1 MQNTRNILGD
11 DMQKKD
17 YKYRH
22 ELKFKISNS
31 AAKVLQQKLSL
42 ILKPDKNAYYSD
54 GSYLIK
60 SLYFDNRESDS
71 YYEKMDGVLYRK
83 KYRIRIYND
92 DESFIRLEKKM
103 KHNNYT
109 AKEQMLISK
118 DIYSKILEGK
128 LDEIENPTG
137 LLQEFIVNSKTKGL
151 IPSVIVGYH
160 RVAYTY
166 PISEVRITFDS
177 RIQSGLFNYD
187 LFDHSM
193 PVYDVDEKGKQVLE
207 VKFNEVLPLH
217 IANILNDIP
226 ACREAVSKFA
236 LCRSIK

>member
-1 MQNTRNILGD
+1 M
-11 DMQKKD
+11 KE

-31 AAKVLQQKLSL
+31 AAEVLKQKLSL
-42 ILKPDKNAYYSD
+42 ILKKDKNAYYSD

-60 SLYFDNRESDS
+60 SLYFDDLDSSS

-83 KYRIRIYND
+83 KYRIRIYNNN
-92 DESFIRLEKKM
+92 DEFIRLEKKM
-103 KHNNYT
+103 KHNTYT

-118 DIYSKILEGK
+118 DIYSKILNGK
-128 LDEIENPTG
+128 LDEIYSPTG
-137 LLQEFIVNSKTKGL
+137 LLEEFITNSKTKHL
-151 IPSVIVGYH
+151 VPSVIVLYH
-160 RVAYTY
+160 RTAFTY

-177 RIQSGLFNYD
+177 HIQSGLYNYD
-187 LFDHSM
+187 LFDKEVPM
-193 PVYDVDEKGKQVLE
+193 YDVSEPGKQVLE

-226 ACREAVSKFA
+226 SCKEAVSKFA
-236 LCRSIK
+236 ICRSIK

>member
-1 MQNTRNILGD
+1 MKQ
-11 DMQKKD
+11 

-22 ELKFKISNS
+22 ELKYKISN
-31 AAKVLQQKLSL
+31 AAAEVLKQKLAL
-42 ILKPDKNAYYSD
+42 IMETDSNAYYED

-60 SLYFDNRESDS
+60 SFYFDDLNSKS

-103 KHNNYT
+103 KHNNMT

-118 DIYSKILEGK
+118 DTYSKILEGK
-128 LDEIENPTG
+128 IDEIEDAKG
-137 LLQEFIVNSKTKGL
+137 LLLEFLNDMRTKGL
-151 IPSVIVGYH
+151 IPSIVVGYH
-160 RVAYTY
+160 RTAFTY
-166 PISEVRITFDS
+166 PVSDVRITFDS
-177 RIQSGLFNYD
+177 NIQSGLYNYD
-187 LFDHSM
+187 LFDSEM
-193 PVYDVDEKGKQVLE
+193 PTYTVDEVGKQVLE

-226 ACREAVSKFA
+226 SCREAVSKFA
-236 LCRSIK
+236 ICRSIK

>member
-1 MQNTRNILGD
+1 MG
-11 DMQKKD
+11 KK

-42 ILKPDKNAYYSD
+42 IMQQDSNAYYTD
-54 GSYLIK
+54 GSYVIK
-60 SLYFDNRESDS
+60 SLYFDDRESKS

-92 DESFIRLEKKM
+92 DRSFIRLEKKM

-109 AKEQMLISK
+109 AKEQMLISE
-118 DIYSKILEGK
+118 DIYCKILEGK
-128 LDEIENPTG
+128 LDEIEEPKG
-137 LLQEFIVNSKTKGL
+137 LLEEFIYDSKTKGL
-151 IPSVIVGYH
+151 IPSIIVGYH
-160 RVAYTY
+160 RIAFTY
-166 PISEVRITFDS
+166 PVSDVRITFDS
-177 RIQSGLFNYD
+177 NIESGLYNYD
-187 LFDHSM
+187 LFNNEM
-193 PVYDVDEKGKQVLE
+193 PTYNLDEKGKQVLE
-207 VKFNEVLPLH
+207 VKFNEVLTLH

-226 ACREAVSKFA
+226 SCREAVSKFA

>member
-1 MQNTRNILGD
+1 MG
-11 DMQKKD
+11 K

-31 AAKVLQQKLSL
+31 AAEILKQKLSL
-42 ILKPDKNAYYSD
+42 ILGKDKNAYFED

-60 SLYFDNRESDS
+60 SLYFDDIESTS

-92 DESFIRLEKKM
+92 NDSFIRLEKKM

-118 DIYSKILEGK
+118 DIYCKIVNGK
-128 LDEIENPTG
+128 INEIDGAEG
-137 LLQEFIVNSKTKGL
+137 LLLEFINECRTKKL
-151 IPSVIVGYH
+151 IPSIIVGYH
-160 RVAYTY
+160 RTAFTY
-166 PISEVRITFDS
+166 PISDVRITFDS
-177 RIQSGLFNYD
+177 NISSGRYNYD
-187 LFDHSM
+187 LFDNEM
-193 PVYDVDEKGKQVLE
+193 PTYVVDEKGKQVLE

-217 IANILNDIP
+217 IAHLLNDIP
-226 ACREAVSKFA
+226 SCREAVSKFA
-236 LCRSIK
+236 ICRSIK

>member
-1 MQNTRNILGD
+1 M
-11 DMQKKD
+11 KE

-31 AAKVLQQKLSL
+31 AAEVLKQKLSL
-42 ILKPDKNAYYSD
+42 ILGKDKNAYYED

-60 SLYFDNRESDS
+60 SLYFDDRDSSS

-83 KYRIRIYND
+83 KYRIRMYND
-92 DESFIRLEKKM
+92 VDTFIRLEKKM

-118 DIYSKILEGK
+118 DIYSKILYGK
-128 LDEIENPTG
+128 IGEIENPDG
-137 LLQEFIVNSKTKGL
+137 LLLEFITNYKNKGL
-151 IPSVIVGYH
+151 VPSIVVEYH
-160 RVAYTY
+160 RTAFTY
-166 PISEVRITFDS
+166 PISDVRITFDS
-177 RIQSGLFNYD
+177 NIQSSLYNYD
-187 LFDHSM
+187 LFNTSY
-193 PVYDVDEKGKQVLE
+193 PRYIVDEPGKQVLE
-207 VKFNEVLPLH
+207 VKFNEILPLH

-236 LCRSIK
+236 ICRSIK

>member
-1 MQNTRNILGD
+1 MEEN
-11 DMQKKD
+11 K

-22 ELKFKISNS
+22 ELKFKISES
-31 AAKVLQQKLSL
+31 AAKVLRQKLSL
-42 ILKPDKNAYYSD
+42 IMSRDKNAYYSD
-54 GSYLIK
+54 GSYVIK
-60 SLYFDNRESDS
+60 SLYFDDRESKS

-92 DESFIRLEKKM
+92 DRSFIRLEKKM

-109 AKEQMLISK
+109 AKEQMLISE

-128 LDEIENPTG
+128 LDEIENPKG
-137 LLQEFIVNSKTKGL
+137 LLKEFIYNSKTKGL
-151 IPSVIVGYH
+151 VPSVIVGYH
-160 RVAYTY
+160 RIAFIY
-166 PISEVRITFDS
+166 PVSEVRVTFDYN
-177 RIQSGLFNYD
+177 IQSGLYNYD
-187 LFDHSM
+187 LFDKEM
-193 PVYDVDEKGKQVLE
+193 PTYTLDEKGKVVLE

-226 ACREAVSKFA
+226 SCREAVSKLA

>member
-1 MQNTRNILGD
+1 MNKT
-11 DMQKKD
+11 

-42 ILKPDKNAYYSD
+42 ILQADKNAYYTD
-54 GSYLIK
+54 GSYVIK
-60 SLYFDNRESDS
+60 SLYFDDRESRS

-92 DESFIRLEKKM
+92 DKSFIRLEKKM

-109 AKEQMLISK
+109 AKEQMLISE
-118 DIYSKILEGK
+118 DIYCKILEGK
-128 LDEIENPTG
+128 LDEIENPKG
-137 LLQEFIVNSKTKGL
+137 LLEEFIYDSKTKGL
-151 IPSVIVGYH
+151 IPSIIVGYH
-160 RVAYTY
+160 RIAYTY
-166 PISEVRITFDS
+166 PVSDVRITFDS
-177 RIQSGLFNYD
+177 NIESGLYNYD
-187 LFDHSM
+187 LFDKSM
-193 PVYDVDEKGKQVLE
+193 PTYNVDEKGKQVLE

-226 ACREAVSKFA
+226 SCREAVSKFA

>member
-1 MQNTRNILGD
+1 M
-11 DMQKKD
+11 KE

-31 AAKVLQQKLSL
+31 AAEILKQKLSL
-42 ILKPDKNAYYSD
+42 ILGKDKNSYYKD

-60 SLYFDNRESDS
+60 SLYFDDRDSNS

-83 KYRIRIYND
+83 KYRIRMYND
-92 DESFIRLEKKM
+92 VDSFIRLEKKM

-118 DIYSKILEGK
+118 DIYSKILNGK
-128 LDEIENPTG
+128 VDEIDNPEG
-137 LLQEFIVNSKTKGL
+137 LLLEFITNYKNKGL
-151 IPSVIVGYH
+151 VPSVIVEYH
-160 RVAYTY
+160 RTAFTY

-177 RIQSGLFNYD
+177 NIQSSLYNYD
-187 LFDHSM
+187 LFNTIY
-193 PVYDVDEKGKQVLE
+193 PRYNVDEPGKQVLE
-207 VKFNEVLPLH
+207 VKFNEILPLH

-236 LCRSIK
+236 ICRSIK

>member
-1 MQNTRNILGD
+1 M
-11 DMQKKD
+11 KE

-31 AAKVLQQKLSL
+31 AAEILKQKLSL
-42 ILKPDKNAYYSD
+42 ILGKDKNSYYKD

-60 SLYFDNRESDS
+60 SLYFDDRDSNS

-83 KYRIRIYND
+83 KYRIRMYND
-92 DESFIRLEKKM
+92 VDSFIRLEKKM

-118 DIYSKILEGK
+118 DIYSKILNGK
-128 LDEIENPTG
+128 VDEIDNPEG
-137 LLQEFIVNSKTKGL
+137 LLLEFITNYKNKGL
-151 IPSVIVGYH
+151 VPSVIVEYH
-160 RVAYTY
+160 RTAFTY

-177 RIQSGLFNYD
+177 NIQSSLYNYD
-187 LFDHSM
+187 LFNTIY
-193 PVYDVDEKGKQVLE
+193 PRYNVDEPGKQVLE
-207 VKFNEVLPLH
+207 VKFNEILPLH

-226 ACREAVSKFA
+226 VCREAVSKFA
-236 LCRSIK
+236 ICRSIK